1 MLTSNGVSFLNV
13 FSNFNL
19 VQCSPFIML
28 CLGSIG
34 MDPILNGQF
43 YKEIIGK

>member
-1 MLTSNGVSFLNV
+1 M
-13 FSNFNL
+13 

-34 MDPILNGQF
+34 MDSVVSESRDNST
-43 YKEIIGK
+43 KELKFLCKVS